1 MKLIWTNDG
10 NIGIKFM
17 DSDKVIWC
25 SNRLEASMIAHGN
38 FVKLQDPP
46 TLEMVRKDIDYAIDH
61 MIKTGDTVAEFGIFG
76 SFMYTTTEPEYEF

>member
-17 DSDKVIWC
+17 GSDKVIWC
-25 SNRLEASMIAHGN
+25 DTLVEACRIATAHFGKMEVSYN
-38 FVKLQDPP
+38 A
-46 TLEMVRKDIDYAIDH
+46 MWKDMSYAVDH
-61 MIKTGDTVAEFGIFG
+61 MARTGDSIAEFGIFG